1 LRERALTEV
10 LVNITEEM
18 KSSYIDYAMSVIVG
32 RALPDIRDGLKPVHR
47 RILYAMYEQGMT
59 HDQPYR
65 KSARVVGD
73 VMGKYHPHGDVAI
86 YETMV
91 RMAQDF
97 SMRYPLVDGQG
108 NFGSIDGDP
117 AAAMRYTEVRL
128 SRIAE
133 ELLVDLDKDTVDFLP
148 NYDGSLKEPSIL
160 PAKLPN
166 LLLNGST
173 GIAVG
178 MATNIPPHN
187 LRETVRAIIHL
198 IDQPQAS
205 LRELMEHLPGP
216 DFPTAG
222 YIIGRAGIEAAYLTG
237 RGSILMRAKSEIEE
251 APRGTRILFTE
262 LPYQVN
268 KAKLIEDMAEM
279 VKAGRLEG
287 ISDLRDESDKDGI
300 RMVVEVKSGFNAQ
313 VVLNQLHKNTSL
325 QTSFGVIN
333 LVLVNG
339 QPRTLSLKETLDHY
353 ILYRSQVVERRT
365 RFELEAA
372 EKRAHILAGLLIA
385 LGNIDQVIKIIR
397 ASPTP
402 NEARDGLIMAFGL
415 SEEQAKAI
423 LDMRLQRLT
432 GLERDKIAT
441 EASELEK
448 TIDRLR
454 KILAS
459 RDEIL
464 NIIKQELTELCE
476 SYGDERRTQIVE
488 QEGEIGHEDLIQEE
502 EVAVAMTSNGYI
514 KRQPLTAYR
523 MQRRGG
529 RGVIGAET
537 KDEEHVTDFFT
548 ASTKDYLLF
557 FTDKGKA
564 HWLKVYEVPSLG
576 RASRG
581 KSIVNLLQLEQDE
594 RLAGA
599 MPVNSFEADGFILIV
614 TRSGSIA
621 KMPIRA
627 FRNPRKG
634 GIKAVNLKGDS
645 LVAARLTDQ
654 GQELLVA
661 TKQGKA
667 IRFKEGDVR
676 ASNRGT
682 MGVKAMSLSPGD
694 EIISMDV
701 VKPSCTLL
709 TVTSRGYGKRTE
721 LEEYP
726 LQRRGG
732 KGVKN
737 IDMKKG
743 YVCCTTTVSGEDE
756 LLVTTK
762 DGVVIR
768 IPTGEIRVQGR
779 ATQGVRIMKVKSGD
793 EVSAVAR
800 ITQGAEE

>member
-1 LRERALTEV
+1 LTEV

-32 RALPDIRDGLKPVHR
+32 RALPDVRDGLKPVHR

-59 HDQPYR
+59 HDQPYK

-73 VMGKYHPHGDVAI
+73 VMGKYHPHGDAAI

-91 RMAQDF
+91 RMAQTF
-97 SMRYPLVDGQG
+97 SMRYPLIDGQG
-108 NFGSIDGDP
+108 NFGSVDGDP

-128 SRIAE
+128 SKIAE
-133 ELLVDLDKDTVDFLP
+133 EMLSDIEKNTVDFTP
-148 NYDGSLKEPSIL
+148 NYDGSLKEPVVL
-160 PAKLPN
+160 PAKLPD

-187 LRETVRAIIHL
+187 LTELCGAIIHL
-198 IDQPQAS
+198 IDEPQAS
-205 LRELMEHLPGP
+205 LSELMHFLPGP
-216 DFPTAG
+216 DFPTGAF
-222 YIIGRAGIEAAYLTG
+222 IVGRVGIEAAYQTG
-237 RGSILMRAKSEIEE
+237 KGSILLQAKSEIEE
-251 APRGTRILFTE
+251 GTRSTKIIFTE

-279 VKAGRLEG
+279 VKGGRLEG

-300 RMVVEVKSGFNAQ
+300 RLVVEVKSGFNVH
-313 VVLNQLHKNTSL
+313 VVLNQLYKHTAL
-325 QTSFGVIN
+325 QTSYGIN
-333 LVLVNG
+333 NMVLVDG
-339 QPRTLSLKETLDHY
+339 LPKIVSLKETLEQY
-353 ILYRSQVVERRT
+353 IYYRSLVIERRT
-365 RFELEAA
+365 RFELDAA

-385 LGNIDQVIKIIR
+385 LRNIDEVIRIIKAA
-397 ASPTP
+397 ASP
-402 NEARDGLIMAFGL
+402 NEARDALMQAFSF

-432 GLERDKIAT
+432 GLEQEKIAS
-441 EASELEK
+441 EAAELEK
-448 TIDRLR
+448 LIARLR
-454 KILAS
+454 KILS
-459 RDEIL
+459 SNLEIL
-464 NIIKQELTELCE
+464 SIIKEELTYLIDT
-476 SYGDERRTQIVE
+476 YGDERRTQIIE
-488 QEGEIGHEDLIQEE
+488 AEGEVSREDLIQEE
-502 EVAVAMTSNGYI
+502 EVAVTITSSGYI

-537 KDEEHVTDFFT
+537 KSEEFVTDVFT

-576 RASRG
+576 RATRG
-581 KSIVNLLQLEQDE
+581 KSIVNLLQLEPDE
-594 RLAGA
+594 RITGA
-599 MPVNSFEADGFILIV
+599 IPVKSFESGFIVLV
-614 TRSGSIA
+614 TRSGSIV
-621 KMPIRA
+621 KMPLQA
-627 FRNPRKG
+627 FSNPRKG

-645 LVAARLTDQ
+645 LVSARLTD
-654 GQELLVA
+654 GGKELLVA
-661 TKQGKA
+661 TKFGKA

-682 MGVKAMSLSPGD
+682 MGVKAISLNMGD
-694 EIISMDV
+694 ELISMDV
-701 VKPSCTLL
+701 IRPDANFTLL
-709 TVTSRGYGKRTE
+709 TITNQGYGKRTE

-726 LQRRGG
+726 QQRRGG

-737 IDMKKG
+737 IDARKG
-743 YVCCTTTVSGEDE
+743 FVCCTTTVSEEDE

-762 DGVVIR
+762 EGVVIR
-768 IPTGEIRVQGR
+768 IPTSEIRVQGR
-779 ATQGVRIMKVKSGD
+779 STQGVRIMNVKAGD
-793 EVSAVAR
+793 EVAAVAR
-800 ITQGAEE
+800 IT

>member
-1 LRERALTEV
+1 LKERALSEV

-32 RALPDIRDGLKPVHR
+32 RALPDVRDGLKPVHR

-73 VMGKYHPHGDVAI
+73 VMGKYHPHGDAAI

-97 SMRYPLVDGQG
+97 SMRYPLIDGQG
-108 NFGSIDGDP
+108 NFGSVDGDP

-166 LLLNGST
+166 LLLNGAT

-187 LRETVRAIIHL
+187 LRETARAIIHL
-198 IDQPQAS
+198 IDQPQAT
-205 LRELMEHLPGP
+205 LMELMEHLPGP
-216 DFPTAG
+216 DFPTG
-222 YIIGRAGIEAAYLTG
+222 SYIIGRAGIEAAYLTG
-237 RGSILMRAKSEIEE
+237 RGSILLRARSEIEE
-251 APRGTRILFTE
+251 GAGGSRILFTE

-268 KAKLIEDMAEM
+268 KAKLIEDMAEL

-300 RMVVEVKSGFNAQ
+300 RLVVEVKSGFNAQ

-325 QTSFGVIN
+325 QTSFGIIN
-333 LVLVNG
+333 LVLVDG
-339 QPRTLSLKETLDHY
+339 QPRMLSLKETLEHY

-385 LGNIDQVIKIIR
+385 LANIDQAIKIIR

-402 NEARDGLIMAFGL
+402 GEAKDGLITAFGL

-432 GLERDKIAT
+432 GLEREKIAS
-441 EASELEK
+441 EAAELEK
-448 TIDRLR
+448 TIERLK

-459 RDEIL
+459 REEIL
-464 NIIKQELTELCE
+464 NIIKEELRELCD
-476 SYGDERRTQIVE
+476 SYGDQRRTQIIE
-488 QEGEIGHEDLIQEE
+488 EEGEIPIEDLIQEE
-502 EVAVAMTSNGYI
+502 EVAVTMTSNGYI

-537 KDEEHVTDFFT
+537 KEEEQVTDVFT

-599 MPVNSFEADGFILIV
+599 MPVKSFEADGFIAIV

-709 TVTSRGYGKRTE
+709 TVTSLGYGKRTE

-743 YVCCTTTVSGEDE
+743 HVCCTSTVSGEDE

-779 ATQGVRIMKVKSGD
+779 ATQGVRIMNVKPGD

-800 ITQGAEE
+800 IKQGEEN

>member
-1 LRERALTEV
+1 MTEV
-10 LVNITEEM
+10 QVNITEEM

-32 RALPDIRDGLKPVHR
+32 RALPDVRDGLKPVHR

-59 HDQPYR
+59 HDQPYK

-73 VMGKYHPHGDVAI
+73 VMGKYHPHGDSAI

-91 RMAQDF
+91 RMAQTF
-97 SMRYPLVDGQG
+97 SMRYPLIDGQG

-128 SRIAE
+128 SKIAE
-133 ELLVDLDKDTVDFLP
+133 EMLADIEKNTVDFVP
-148 NYDGSLKEPSIL
+148 NYDGSLKEPTVL
-160 PAKLPN
+160 PGKLPN

-187 LRETVRAIIHL
+187 LNELARAIMHL
-198 IDQPQAS
+198 IDHPDAT
-205 LRELMEHLPGP
+205 LPDLMAYLPGP
-216 DFPTAG
+216 DFPTGA
-222 YIIGRAGIEAAYLTG
+222 YILGRAGIEAAYQTG
-237 RGSILMRAKSEIEE
+237 RGSILLQSKSEIEE
-251 APRGTRILFTE
+251 GTRSTKIIFKE

-279 VKAGRLEG
+279 IKGGRLEG

-300 RMVVEVKSGFNAQ
+300 RMVVEVKSGFNVH
-313 VVLNQLHKNTSL
+313 VVLNQLHKHTAL
-325 QTSFGVIN
+325 QTSYGIN
-333 LVLVNG
+333 NMVLVDG
-339 QPRTLSLKETLDHY
+339 LPKTVSLKETLEQY
-353 ILYRSQVVERRT
+353 IYYRSLVIERRT
-365 RFELEAA
+365 RFELDQA

-385 LGNIDQVIKIIR
+385 LKNIDEVIRLIKAA
-397 ASPTP
+397 ASPV
-402 NEARDGLIMAFGL
+402 EAKDALVAAFLL

-432 GLERDKIAT
+432 GLEQEKIIF

-448 TIDRLR
+448 LIARLR
-454 KILAS
+454 HILS
-459 RDEIL
+459 SNLEIL
-464 NIIKQELTELCE
+464 SIIKEELTQLIDN
-476 SYGDERRTQIVE
+476 YGDERRTQIIEV
-488 QEGEIGHEDLIQEE
+488 EGEVSREDLIQEE
-502 EVAVAMTSNGYI
+502 EVAVTITSSGYI

-537 KDEEHVTDFFT
+537 KSEEFVTDVFT

-576 RASRG
+576 RATRG
-581 KSIVNLLQLEQDE
+581 KSIVNLLQLDQDE
-594 RLAGA
+594 KITGA
-599 MPVNSFEADGFILIV
+599 IPVKSFESGFIVLV
-614 TRSGSIA
+614 TRSGSIV
-621 KMPIRA
+621 KMPLHA
-627 FRNPRKG
+627 FSNPRKG

-645 LVAARLTDQ
+645 LVSARLTD
-654 GQELLVA
+654 GEQELLVA
-661 TKQGKA
+661 TRFGKA
-667 IRFKEGDVR
+667 IRFKESDVR

-682 MGVKAMSLSPGD
+682 MGVKAISLNMGD
-694 EIISMDV
+694 ELISMDV
-701 VKPSCTLL
+701 IGSGSSSTLL
-709 TVTSRGYGKRTE
+709 TITNQGYGKRTE

-726 LQRRGG
+726 QQRRGG

-737 IDMKKG
+737 IDARKG
-743 YVCCTTTVSGEDE
+743 FVCCTTTVSEEDE

-762 DGVVIR
+762 EGVVIR
-768 IPTGEIRVQGR
+768 IPTSEIRVQGR
-779 ATQGVRIMKVKSGD
+779 STQGVRIMNVKPGD

-800 ITQGAEE
+800 IT

>member
-86 YETMV
+86 YDTMV

-128 SRIAE
+128 ARIAE

-187 LRETVRAIIHL
+187 LRETVRAMIHL

-313 VVLNQLHKNTSL
+313 VVLNQLHKITSL

-339 QPRTLSLKETLDHY
+339 QPRTLSLKETLEHY

-402 NEARDGLIMAFGL
+402 IEARDGLIMAFGL

-599 MPVNSFEADGFILIV
+599 MPVKSFEADGFILIV

-743 YVCCTTTVSGEDE
+743 YVCCTTTVSGEEE

-779 ATQGVRIMKVKSGD
+779 ATQGVRIMNVKSGD